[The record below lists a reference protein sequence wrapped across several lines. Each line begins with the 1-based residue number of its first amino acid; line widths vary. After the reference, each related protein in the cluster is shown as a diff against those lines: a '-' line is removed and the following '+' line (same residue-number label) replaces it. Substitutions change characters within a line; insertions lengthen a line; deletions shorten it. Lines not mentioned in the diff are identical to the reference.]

1 MRVRIGKVLS
11 AAGFFALS
19 IIIAGCAS
27 TRGIAP
33 QETSLDPSSL
43 DAGAAVRAADRSAQW
58 PNANWWRRYGDPQ
71 LDSLVDAA
79 VAGNPTL
86 AAADA
91 RVREAQSLAGVA
103 AAALEPHVTGN
114 LSITRQHWADNPL
127 YYGPGE
133 LANQNTWNNT
143 GTLGF
148 SYRLDLWGGDER
160 AHERSL
166 DAAHE
171 RAASERAAR
180 LELEVNLVRAYVDF
194 SKQYALLDIA
204 TDTLARQQQLSALAR
219 RRLAGGIGTQLE
231 VSQADAPLPE
241 YERRIEAV
249 REAIE
254 LDRNQLAALMGKGPG
269 AGASLT
275 RPALE
280 LDAAVALPSAL
291 PADLI
296 GHRPDV
302 VAARWAVAGAA
313 RGIDVAH
320 AAFYP
325 NIDLMASL
333 GGFAAGGPL
342 FQFLHAANG
351 AWTAGPALSLPIFE
365 GGALRGRLG
374 AAAAGY
380 DEAVDHY
387 NATVIGA
394 LKQISD
400 QIVRLHSLEKQQGD
414 GERSASVA
422 QRSYQ
427 LAQIGYKRGLNDYVN
442 VIVSETQWLA
452 ARQGVAE
459 IHAARLA
466 AYASL
471 MGALG
476 GGLAVPA
483 DGPDADA
490 MQPARH
496 DAFGG
501 GILNRNAPRGKVA
514 ASGAETSKTVASPA
528 PGSPA
533 ESGDRRAAATPGA
546 AR

>member
-1 MRVRIGKVLS
+1 MRLPIGKLLA
-11 AAGFFALS
+11 AAGFFTLS
-19 IIIAGCAS
+19 IIMAGCAS

-33 QETSLDPSSL
+33 QQAALDPASI
-43 DAGAAVRAADRSAQW
+43 DVGAAVRAADRSAQW
-58 PNANWWRRYGDPQ
+58 PDTDWWRRYGDPQ
-71 LDSLVDAA
+71 LDSLLDAA
-79 VAGNPTL
+79 IAGNPSL

-91 RVREAQSLAGVA
+91 RVREAQSLAGVT
-103 AAALEPHVTGN
+103 AAALEPRVTGN

-148 SYRLDLWGGDER
+148 SYHLDLWGGDER

-171 RAASERAAR
+171 RAADERAAR

-204 TDTLARQQQLSALAR
+204 IDTLARQQQLSALAR

-241 YERRIEAV
+241 YERRIEAL

-254 LDRNQLAALMGKGPG
+254 LDRNQLAALTGKGPG
-269 AGASLT
+269 AGATLA
-275 RPALE
+275 RPMVAL
-280 LDAAVALPSAL
+280 DTSVALPSAL
-291 PADLI
+291 PAELI

-365 GGALRGRLG
+365 GGALRSRLG
-374 AAAAGY
+374 VAAAGY

-387 NATVIGA
+387 NATVIAA
-394 LKQISD
+394 LKQIAD
-400 QIVRLHSLEKQQGD
+400 QIVQLHSLALQQGD
-414 GERSASVA
+414 AERSASVA
-422 QRSYQ
+422 QRSLQ
-427 LAQIGYKRGLNDYVN
+427 LAEVGYKRGLNDYVN
-442 VIVSETQWLA
+442 VVVSETQWLA
-452 ARQGVAE
+452 ARQGVAQ

-476 GGLAVPA
+476 GGLAVPS
-483 DGPDADA
+483 DGPHADA
-490 MQPARH
+490 MQPAQH
-496 DAFGG
+496 GAFAGSMVG
-501 GILNRNAPRGKVA
+501 RKSSAGEAPA
-514 ASGAETSKTVASPA
+514 NLA
-528 PGSPA
+528 PGASA
-533 ESGDRRAAATPGA
+533 WTSARQAAGAPGA

>member
-1 MRVRIGKVLS
+1 MRVPIGKVRL
-11 AAGFFALS
+11 AIGFFALS
-19 IIIAGCAS
+19 IIMAGCAS

-33 QETSLDPSSL
+33 QASSLDPSSL
-43 DAGAAVRAADRSAQW
+43 DAGAAVRAADRSAHW
-58 PNANWWRRYGDPQ
+58 PDANWWHRYGDPQ
-71 LDSLVDAA
+71 LDSLVGAA
-79 VAGNPTL
+79 IEGNPTL

-103 AAALEPHVTGN
+103 AAALEPSVTGN
-114 LSITRQHWADNPL
+114 LSIKRQHWADNPR

-133 LANQNTWNNT
+133 LANQTTWNNT
-143 GTLGF
+143 GTLEF

-171 RAASERAAR
+171 RAADARAAR
-180 LELEVNLVRAYVDF
+180 LELEVNLVRVYVDF

-204 TDTLARQQQLSALAR
+204 TDTLARQQQLSTLAR
-219 RRLAGGIGTQLE
+219 RRLTGGIGTQLE
-231 VSQADAPLPE
+231 VSQADASLPE

-254 LDRNQLAALMGKGPG
+254 LDRNQLAALTGKGPG
-269 AGASLT
+269 AGAALA
-275 RPALE
+275 RPTLV
-280 LDAAVALPSAL
+280 LDASVALPSAL
-291 PADLI
+291 PAELI

-333 GGFAAGGPL
+333 GGFAVGGPL

-365 GGALRGRLG
+365 GGALRSRLG

-387 NATVIGA
+387 NATVIAA
-394 LKQISD
+394 LKQIAD
-400 QIVRLHSLEKQQGD
+400 QIVQLHSLSAQQGD
-414 GERSASVA
+414 AERSVSVA

-427 LAQIGYKRGLNDYVN
+427 LAQLGYKRGLNDYVN

-452 ARQGVAE
+452 ARQGVAQ

-476 GGLAVPA
+476 GGLAVPD

-496 DAFGG
+496 GVSGSGVLTGKAPRSDAQTSAVPGNPSPAGG
-501 GILNRNAPRGKVA
+501 GRA
-514 ASGAETSKTVASPA
+514 AS
-528 PGSPA
+528 
-533 ESGDRRAAATPGA
+533 ATGA

>member
-1 MRVRIGKVLS
+1 VRLPIGKVLA

-19 IIIAGCAS
+19 MIMAGCAS
-27 TRGIAP
+27 TDGIAP
-33 QETSLDPSSL
+33 QQAALDPASLDV
-43 DAGAAVRAADRSAQW
+43 GAAVRAADRSAQW
-58 PNANWWRRYGDPQ
+58 PDSDWWRRYGDPQ
-71 LDSLVDAA
+71 LDALVASA
-79 VAGNPTL
+79 IAGNPSL

-103 AAALEPHVTGN
+103 AAALEPRLTGN

-133 LANQNTWNNT
+133 LANQTTWNNT

-148 SYRLDLWGGDER
+148 SYRMDLWGGDER

-171 RAASERAAR
+171 RAANERAAQ

-204 TDTLARQQQLSALAR
+204 TDTLARQQQLAALAR

-241 YERRIEAV
+241 YERRIETL

-254 LDRNQLAALMGKGPG
+254 LDRNQLAALTGQGPG
-269 AGASLT
+269 AGAALT
-275 RPALE
+275 RPALA
-280 LDAAVALPSAL
+280 LDAPVALPSAL
-291 PADLI
+291 PAELI

-365 GGALRGRLG
+365 GGALRSRLG

-387 NATVIGA
+387 NATVIAA
-394 LKQISD
+394 LKQIADQLVQLRSLSAQQSD
-400 QIVRLHSLEKQQGD
+400 A
-414 GERSASVA
+414 ERSASVA

-427 LAQIGYKRGLNDYVN
+427 LAQVGYKRGLNDYVN
-442 VIVSETQWLA
+442 VVVGETQWLA
-452 ARQGVAE
+452 ARQGVAQ

-476 GGLAVPA
+476 GGLAVPD
-483 DGPDADA
+483 DGPDDNA

-496 DAFGG
+496 GALGG
-501 GILNRNAPRGKVA
+501 GLLTRRPPASHA
-514 ASGAETSKTVASPA
+514 AG
-528 PGSPA
+528 
-533 ESGDRRAAATPGA
+533 TPGET
-546 AR
+546 R

>member
-1 MRVRIGKVLS
+1 M
-11 AAGFFALS
+11 
-19 IIIAGCAS
+19 AGCAS
-27 TRGIAP
+27 TGGIAP
-33 QETSLDPSSL
+33 RQTAADPSSL
-43 DAGAAVRAADRSAQW
+43 DVGAAVRAADRSARW
-58 PNANWWRRYGDPQ
+58 PDADWWNVYGDAQ
-71 LDSLVDAA
+71 LDSLVTEAI
-79 VAGNPTL
+79 AGNPTL

-103 AAALEPHVTGN
+103 AAELAPHVEGN

-127 YYGPGE
+127 FYGPGE

-148 SYRLDLWGGDER
+148 SYHLDLWGGDEH
-160 AHERSL
+160 AHERAL

-171 RAASERAAR
+171 RAASERAAQ
-180 LELEVNLVRAYVDF
+180 LELEVNLVRAYVDL

-204 TDTLARQQQLSALAR
+204 TDTLARQQQLLALAQ

-231 VSQADAPLPE
+231 VSQAQTPLPE
-241 YERRIEAV
+241 YSRQIEALH
-249 REAIE
+249 EAID

-269 AGASLT
+269 AGAELT
-275 RPALE
+275 RPTLS
-280 LDAAVALPSAL
+280 LDAPAALPSAL
-291 PADLI
+291 PAELI

-302 VAARWAVAGAA
+302 VAARWSVAGAA

-325 NIDLMASL
+325 NINLMASL

-365 GGALRGRLG
+365 GGALRSKLG
-374 AAAAGY
+374 AASAGY

-387 NATVIGA
+387 NATVVTA
-394 LKQISD
+394 LKQIAD
-400 QIVRLHSLEKQQGD
+400 QIVQLHSLDAQQAD
-414 GERSASVA
+414 AARSVEVA
-422 QRSYQ
+422 EHSYR
-427 LAQIGYKRGLNDYVN
+427 LAQLGFKRGLNDYVN

-452 ARQGVAE
+452 AKQGVAQL
-459 IHAARLA
+459 HAARLA

-476 GGLAVPA
+476 GGLTAPA
-483 DGPDADA
+483 DSPDAAA
-490 MQPARH
+490 MQPSQH
-496 DAFGG
+496 VPFGG
-501 GILNRNAPRGKVA
+501 KVLK
-514 ASGAETSKTVASPA
+514 SLA
-528 PGSPA
+528 PGNGTPA
-533 ESGDRRAAATPGA
+533 DAPAAAHEAGDTHGES
-546 AR
+546 R

>member
-1 MRVRIGKVLS
+1 MRLPTGKLRIAS
-11 AAGFFALS
+11 AFFTLS

-27 TRGIAP
+27 SGGIAP
-33 QETSLDPSSL
+33 QRQTLEPNAL
-43 DAGAAVRAADRSAQW
+43 DAGAAVREADRSARW
-58 PNANWWRRYGDPQ
+58 PDADWWRAYGDTQ
-71 LDSLVDAA
+71 LDTLVSQAIT
-79 VAGNPTL
+79 GSPSL

-103 AAALEPHVTGN
+103 AAALAPHVRGN

-133 LANQNTWNNT
+133 LANQTTWNNT

-148 SYRLDLWGGDER
+148 SYRLDLWGGDEH
-160 AHERSL
+160 AHEQAL

-171 RAASERAAR
+171 RAADARAAQ
-180 LELEVNLVRAYVDF
+180 LELEVNLARAYVDF

-204 TDTLARQQQLSALAR
+204 TNTLTRQRDLAALAS
-219 RRLAGGIGTQLE
+219 RRLRGGIGTQLE
-231 VSQADAPLPE
+231 VSQAEAPLPE
-241 YERRIEAV
+241 YERQIDALQEAV
-249 REAIE
+249 E
-254 LDRNQLAALMGKGPG
+254 LDRNQLAALAGKGPG
-269 AGASLT
+269 AGAALT
-275 RPALE
+275 RPALA
-280 LDAAVALPSAL
+280 LDAPLALPSAL
-291 PADLI
+291 PAELI

-374 AAAAGY
+374 AAAATY
-380 DEAVDHY
+380 DEAVEHY
-387 NATVIGA
+387 NGSVVAA
-394 LKQISD
+394 LKQIAD
-400 QIVRLHSLEKQQGD
+400 QIVQLRSLAVQQRD
-414 GERSASVA
+414 AERSVSAA

-427 LAQIGYKRGLNDYVN
+427 LSQVGYRRGLNDYVN
-442 VIVSETQWLA
+442 VIVSETQWLGA
-452 ARQGVAE
+452 QQRVAQVRAE
-459 IHAARLA
+459 RLA
-466 AYASL
+466 AYAAL

-476 GGLAVPA
+476 GGLTAPA
-483 DGPDADA
+483 DSPDADA
-490 MQPARH
+490 MQPSRH
-496 DAFGG
+496 RSRVAAQERGEGSASGEASAGG
-501 GILNRNAPRGKVA
+501 GALARDS
-514 ASGAETSKTVASPA
+514 ASGASRS
-528 PGSPA
+528 S
-533 ESGDRRAAATPGA
+533 R
-546 AR
+546 